1 MGFNFGGNKIVQGY
15 VEALPIYDSLKEC
28 AERIKQGKA
37 NAAILRWFGTNDN
50 EKIKDIL
57 AKSQKMRSYFNLLS
71 IDIGFRSLAQR
82 NKNENAAAI
91 AGIANT
97 LDPNSDNSLVSIA
110 TAAAREQLFPVMI
123 NERFA
128 KLKKFLPKLA
138 DETVSTAD
146 PGQSQLNTI
155 LHELS
160 HLIIATDDEKL
171 ETGAIAYSA
180 SNARLLAIEN
190 TTKALNNAENWG
202 IFIEA
207 VGYHKSS

>member
-1 MGFNFGGNKIVQGY
+1 MGFNFGQNKFVQGY

-82 NKNENAAAI
+82 TKNENAAAI
-91 AGIANT
+91 DNIVNT
-97 LDPNSDNSLVSIA
+97 LNPHNLARDAPV
-110 TAAAREQLFPVMI
+110 AAGEQLFPVMI
-123 NERFA
+123 NEGFA

-160 HLIIATDDEKL
+160 HLIIKTVDEKL
-171 ETGAIAYSA
+171 TSGAIAYSA
-180 SNARLLAIEN
+180 SNARALAIES